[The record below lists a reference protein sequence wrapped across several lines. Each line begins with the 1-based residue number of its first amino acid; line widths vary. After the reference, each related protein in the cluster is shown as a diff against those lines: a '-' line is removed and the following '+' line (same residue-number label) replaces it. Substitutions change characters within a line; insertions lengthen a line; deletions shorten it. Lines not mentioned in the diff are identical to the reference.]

1 MSCERHRPA
10 IRAVALGEPVAPDLE
25 PHLAVCPSCAGL
37 VENDRRLLGRIES
50 GIDELLAVEASPGFV
65 GRVRV
70 RLEESERSA
79 SARAWAWASRWWL
92 PVALGAGALLVA
104 VSLVSRAPSR
114 LGSTAGTVASVL
126 PVTAPS
132 PAIAPEAE
140 RTMPLA
146 AVSAPP
152 SAIASHAGSVQR
164 AVPRSRPIAPPRV
177 APEVLIPAGDGEAI
191 RRFLASRRHWRLA
204 AESPQ
209 PRGFETLDLDAP
221 SVADW
226 EMDTS
231 EGPVVFNW
239 ELDAW
244 PLAPGD

>member
-25 PHLAVCPSCAGL
+25 QHLAVCPSCARL
-37 VENDRRLLGRIES
+37 VENDRRLVGRIES

-65 GRVRV
+65 GRVRA
-70 RLEESERSA
+70 RLEEPEPSA
-79 SARAWAWASRWWL
+79 SAWAWASRGWL

-104 VSLVSRAPSR
+104 VSLVGRGPSR
-114 LGSTAGTVASVL
+114 LASTAGTVASVP
-126 PVTAPS
+126 PVIAPS
-132 PAIAPEAE
+132 PAIAPEPE

-164 AVPRSRPIAPPRV
+164 AVPQSRPIAPPRV
-177 APEVLIPAGDGEAI
+177 APEVLIPAGDGAAI

-204 AESPQ
+204 AESPS
-209 PRGFETLDLDAP
+209 PEEFETLDLDAP